1 MAFDLTIQ
9 KTFKFYTFFPIK
21 NGKSYP
27 KISLLLV
34 LLIIISPII
43 RKGTKG
49 VILFILEE
57 DKVFLVEFVDEKGD
71 TIGNGMETVYIYQ
84 IIKYSK

>member
-1 MAFDLTIQ
+1 MVNDIFNHIYCLLLHEFMAFDLTIQ

-34 LLIIISPII
+34 LLIIMDFS
-43 RKGTKG
+43 RKC
-49 VILFILEE
+49 I
-57 DKVFLVEFVDEKGD
+57 
-71 TIGNGMETVYIYQ
+71 
-84 IIKYSK
+84 IIKSSASKASSYAEFQKVKT